1 MCAVVVGRVR
11 WVKDGEF
18 TGSAM
23 GDWQLTLLSGEE
35 PFAME
40 AVEKSDAVVI
50 FTDHATL
57 DARQKVLQAA
67 SRRRVPVIM
76 RHSCGVNLLHNCFE
90 RLGAG

>member
-1 MCAVVVGRVR
+1 MCAVLVGRLK
-11 WVKDGEF
+11 WVKEVNF

-40 AVEKSDAVVI
+40 VVEKSDAVVI

-67 SRRRVPVIM
+67 SKRRVPVIM
-76 RHSCGVNLLHNCFE
+76 RHSCGVNLLQNCFE
-90 RLGAG
+90 RLDAK